1 MISYSLH
8 LSSKKHALTSTR
20 KVAGSSKHNLRQYE
34 SSQYCRDNIFVLIGG
49 DNILDDLKN
58 AYHQEFDACLE
69 EYNKGKRSDR
79 RIDDYLKYVSESGK
93 NDVAAEMIIQLGDA
107 EFWNDKS
114 LSEKKAMIPIFSEQ
128 IKYLE
133 ELVPNFRIISAVVHL
148 DEKSPHAHII
158 GIPIGSGYTRGM
170 NKQVAKT
177 KVFTQESLRVLQE
190 KMHAKAEQDMASHPE
205 IFSGESIKEI
215 EKGRNSDW
223 SKEYFIKQKADKA
236 EAMDAHLAAMTSK
249 VTAYEN
255 TLTKLNEQMEKKIHD
270 IVETEAQKDFMKLA
284 FLENPKTPLGKIVSE
299 AWKRFKKWWD
309 EHKRQGVE
317 QRTRESVLGKLEKF
331 KKEVDDEPKHSIC
344 ISKKRRP
351 ELK

>member
-58 AYHQEFDACLE
+58 AYHQEVDACLE

-79 RIDDYLKYVSESGK
+79 RIDEYLKYVSESGK

-205 IFSGESIKEI
+205 IFSGESIKQI

-223 SKEYFIKQKADKA
+223 SKEFFTRQKAEKA
-236 EAMDAHLAAMTSK
+236 EAIDAHLATVTSK

-255 TLTKLNEQMEKKIHD
+255 TLTTLNEQVEKKIQD
-270 IVETEAQKDFMKLA
+270 MVESDAQKDFLKLA
-284 FLENPKTPLGKIVSE
+284 FLENPKTPLGKLVSQ
-299 AWKRFKKWWD
+299 AWKRFKLWWD
-309 EHKRQGVE
+309 EHKRKGVE
-317 QRTRESVLGKLEKF
+317 QRTRESVLGKLEMLKNA
-331 KKEVDDEPKHSIC
+331 VDDEPKSSSLPLRHKQS
-344 ISKKRRP
+344 
-351 ELK
+351 ELE

>member
-58 AYHQEFDACLE
+58 AYHQEFDAYLE

-205 IFSGESIKEI
+205 IFEGESIKEI

-223 SKEYFIKQKADKA
+223 SKEFFIRQKAEKA
-236 EAMDAHLAAMTSK
+236 ELMDAHLAEVASE

-255 TLTKLNEQMEKKIHD
+255 TLTKLNEQMEKEVHY

-344 ISKKRRP
+344 ISKKRRT

>member
-1 MISYSLH
+1 
-8 LSSKKHALTSTR
+8 
-20 KVAGSSKHNLRQYE
+20 
-34 SSQYCRDNIFVLIGG
+34 
-49 DNILDDLKN
+49 
-58 AYHQEFDACLE
+58 
-69 EYNKGKRSDR
+69 
-79 RIDDYLKYVSESGK
+79 
-93 NDVAAEMIIQLGDA
+93 MIIQLGDA

-223 SKEYFIKQKADKA
+223 SKEFFIRQKAEKA
-236 EAMDAHLAAMTSK
+236 EAIDAHLATVTSK

-255 TLTKLNEQMEKKIHD
+255 TLTTLNEQVEKRIQD
-270 IVETEAQKDFMKLA
+270 MVESEAQKDFLKLA
-284 FLENPKTPLGKIVSE
+284 FLENPKTPLGKLVSQ
-299 AWKRFKKWWD
+299 AWKRFKLWWD
-309 EHKRQGVE
+309 EHKRKGVE
-317 QRTRESVLGKLEKF
+317 QRTRESVLGKLEMLKNA
-331 KKEVDDEPKHSIC
+331 VDDEPKSSSLPLRHKQS
-344 ISKKRRP
+344 
-351 ELK
+351 ELE

>member
-20 KVAGSSKHNLRQYE
+20 KVAGASKHNLRQYE
-34 SSQYCRDNIFVLIGG
+34 SSQYCRDNILVLIGG

-58 AYHQEFDACLE
+58 AYHQEFDASLE

-170 NKQVAKT
+170 NKQVTKT
-177 KVFTQESLRVLQE
+177 KVFTQDSLRVLQE
-190 KMHAKAEQDMASHPE
+190 KMHAKAEQDIASHPE

-223 SKEYFIKQKADKA
+223 SKEFFIKQKAEKA
-236 EAMDAHLAAMTSK
+236 ELMDAHLAAVASE

-255 TLTKLNEQMEKKIHD
+255 TLTKLNEQMEKAVHD
-270 IVETEAQKDFMKLA
+270 IVDSEAQKDFLKLA
-284 FLENPKTPLGKIVSE
+284 FLENPKTPLGKLVSQ
-299 AWKRFKKWWD
+299 AWKRFKLWWD
-309 EHKRQGVE
+309 EHKRKDVE
-317 QRTRESVLGKLEKF
+317 QRTRESVLEKLEMLKNA
-331 KKEVDDEPKHSIC
+331 VDDEPKSSSLPLKH
-344 ISKKRRP
+344 KQP
-351 ELK
+351 ELE

>member
-20 KVAGSSKHNLRQYE
+20 KVAGASKHNLRQYE

-49 DNILDDLKN
+49 DNILDNLKN

-69 EYNKGKRSDR
+69 EYNRGKRSDR
-79 RIDDYLKYVSESGK
+79 QIDDYLKYVSESGK

-128 IKYLE
+128 IKYLG
-133 ELVPNFRIISAVVHL
+133 ELVPNFRVISAVVHL

-177 KVFTQESLRVLQE
+177 KVFTQESLRVLQK

-205 IFSGESIKEI
+205 IFEGESIKEI

-223 SKEYFIKQKADKA
+223 SKEFFIRQKAEKA
-236 EAMDAHLAAMTSK
+236 DAIDAHLATVTSK

-255 TLTKLNEQMEKKIHD
+255 TLTTLNEQMQKKIQD
-270 IVETEAQKDFMKLA
+270 MVESEAQKDFLKLA
-284 FLENPKTPLGKIVSE
+284 FLENPKTPLGKLVSQ
-299 AWKRFKKWWD
+299 AWKRFKLWWD
-309 EHKRQGVE
+309 EHKRKGVE
-317 QRTRESVLGKLEKF
+317 QRTRESVLRKLEMLKNA
-331 KKEVDDEPKHSIC
+331 VDDEPKSSSLPLRHKQS
-344 ISKKRRP
+344 
-351 ELK
+351 ELE

>member
-69 EYNKGKRSDR
+69 EYNKGKRNDR
-79 RIDDYLKYVSESGK
+79 QIDDYLKYVSESGK

-128 IKYLE
+128 IKYLG
-133 ELVPNFRIISAVVHL
+133 ELVPNFRVVSAVVHL

-158 GIPIGSGYTRGM
+158 GIPIGTGYTRGM
-170 NKQVAKT
+170 SKQVAKT

-190 KMHAKAEQDMASHPE
+190 KMHAKAEQDMLSHPE
-205 IFSGESIKEI
+205 IFEGESIKEI

-223 SKEYFIKQKADKA
+223 SKEFFIKQKAEKA
-236 EAMDAHLAAMTSK
+236 EAMDAHLATVTSE

-255 TLTKLNEQMEKKIHD
+255 TLTKLNEQMENEIHD
-270 IVETEAQKDFMKLA
+270 LVENEAQKDFMRLA

-331 KKEVDDEPKHSIC
+331 KKEVADEPKHSIVSYEC
-344 ISKKRRP
+344 KESEID
-351 ELK
+351 

>member
-107 EFWNDKS
+107 EFWNNKS

-190 KMHAKAEQDMASHPE
+190 KMHAKAEQDMTSHPE

-223 SKEYFIKQKADKA
+223 SKEFFIKKKA
-236 EAMDAHLAAMTSK
+236 EKAELMDAYLAEVASE

-255 TLTKLNEQMEKKIHD
+255 TLTKLNEQMEKEVHD
-270 IVETEAQKDFMKLA
+270 IVESEAQKDFLKLA
-284 FLENPKTPLGKIVSE
+284 FLENPKTPLGKLVSQ
-299 AWKRFKKWWD
+299 AWKRFKLWWD
-309 EHKRQGVE
+309 EHKRKDVE
-317 QRTRESVLGKLEKF
+317 QRTRESVLEKLEMLKNA
-331 KKEVDDEPKHSIC
+331 VNDEPKSSSLPLKH
-344 ISKKRRP
+344 KQP
-351 ELK
+351 ELE